1 MFSVVKKYQMDLYK
15 QLESRAKKQKKT
27 IIFPESNDSRVQEAV
42 KYILK
47 KKIAN
52 VILIKGKEKIS
63 LDDSPALDIIDL
75 DFYKQ
80 YVIEYLR
87 IRQKKQKDFTMAQA
101 ENELNDPLTFA
112 NILLKNNFADG
123 IIAGSVYT
131 TAAVLRSSIRVTG
144 LKENNKTV
152 SSFFLFSFP
161 KESIHKNKILAYAD
175 CGVLPNPTA
184 EQLSDIAIQT
194 SENYEKLTGI
204 QAKCAFLSF
213 STKGSAK
220 DDSLNKI
227 LEAYEITKRRNPK
240 LICDAELQFDAAFVP
255 KVAQRK
261 NPDGAIQGDANVF
274 IFPDL
279 NSGNIAYKITER
291 IGGAFATGPIV
302 QGLAKP
308 VMDLSRGCTAEDIIN
323 MTRVICNM

>member
-1 MFSVVKKYQMDLYK
+1 MDLYK
-15 QLESRAKKQKKT
+15 QLESKAKKDKRT
-27 IIFPESNDSRVQEAV
+27 IIFPESYDARVLDAV
-42 KYILK
+42 KYILQK
-47 KKIAN
+47 KLAN
-52 VILIKGKEKIS
+52 VILIRTDEKIKIE
-63 LDDSPALDIIDL
+63 DNQHLDIIDL

-80 YVIEYLR
+80 YLQGYYGSRKL
-87 IRQKKQKDFTMAQA
+87 KQKDITVEQA
-101 ENELNDPLTFA
+101 EKELNSPLAFA

-131 TAAVLRSSIRVTG
+131 TTDVLRNAIRIIG

-152 SSFFLFSFP
+152 SSLFLFTFP
-161 KESIHKNKILAYAD
+161 KESIHKNRILAYAD

-204 QAKCAFLSF
+204 TARTAFLSF

-227 LEAYEITKRRNPK
+227 TEALNITKQRRPD
-240 LICDAELQFDAAFVP
+240 LICDGELQFDAAFVP
-255 KVAQRK
+255 SVAKRK

-291 IGGAFATGPIV
+291 LAGASATGPIV

-308 VMDLSRGCTAEDIIN
+308 VMDLSRGCNAEDIIN
-323 MTRVICNM
+323 MTRVITNLI

>member
-1 MFSVVKKYQMDLYK
+1 MDLYK
-15 QLESRAKKQKKT
+15 QLESRAKKEKRT
-27 IIFPESNDSRVQEAV
+27 IIFPESYDARILDAV
-42 KYILK
+42 KYILQK
-47 KKIAN
+47 KLAN
-52 VILIKGKEKIS
+52 VILIRIDDKIKIE
-63 LDDSPALDIIDL
+63 DDKHLDIIDL

-80 YVIEYLR
+80 YLQGYYGLR
-87 IRQKKQKDFTMAQA
+87 KLKQKDITVEQA
-101 ENELNDPLTFA
+101 EKELNSPLAFA

-123 IIAGSVYT
+123 IIAGSVCT
-131 TAAVLRSSIRVTG
+131 TTDVLRNAIRIIG

-152 SSFFLFSFP
+152 SSFFLFTFP
-161 KESIHKNKILAYAD
+161 KESVHKNRILAYAD

-204 QAKCAFLSF
+204 TARTAFLSF

-227 LEAYEITKRRNPK
+227 IEALKITRERRPD
-240 LICDAELQFDAAFVP
+240 LVCDGELQFDAAFVP
-255 KVAQRK
+255 NVAKRK

-291 IGGAFATGPIV
+291 LAGASATGPIV

-308 VMDLSRGCTAEDIIN
+308 VMDLSRGCNAEDIIN
-323 MTRVICNM
+323 MTRVVTNF

>member
-1 MFSVVKKYQMDLYK
+1 MDLYK
-15 QLESRAKKQKKT
+15 QLESKTKKEKRT
-27 IIFPESNDSRVQEAV
+27 IIFPESYDARVLDAV
-42 KYILK
+42 KYILQK
-47 KKIAN
+47 KLAK
-52 VILIKGKEKIS
+52 VILIRTDEKIKIE
-63 LDDSPALDIIDL
+63 DNQHLDIIDL

-80 YVIEYLR
+80 YLQGYYGSRKL
-87 IRQKKQKDFTMAQA
+87 KQKDITIDQA
-101 ENELNDPLTFA
+101 EKELSSPLAFA

-131 TAAVLRSSIRVTG
+131 TTDVLRNAIRIIG

-152 SSFFLFSFP
+152 SSFFLFTFP
-161 KESIHKNKILAYAD
+161 KESIHRNRILAYAD

-204 QAKCAFLSF
+204 TARTAFLSF

-220 DDSLNKI
+220 DDSLNKVI
-227 LEAYEITKRRNPK
+227 EALKVTKQKRPD
-240 LICDAELQFDAAFVP
+240 LICDGELQFDAAFVP

-291 IGGAFATGPIV
+291 LAGASATGPIV

-308 VMDLSRGCTAEDIIN
+308 VMDLSRGCNAEDIIN
-323 MTRVICNM
+323 MTRVITNLI

>member
-1 MFSVVKKYQMDLYK
+1 MDLYK
-15 QLESRAKKQKKT
+15 QLESKAKKEKRT
-27 IIFPESNDSRVQEAV
+27 IIFPESYDARILDAV
-42 KYILK
+42 KYILQK
-47 KKIAN
+47 KLAN
-52 VILIKGKEKIS
+52 VILIRIDDKIKIE
-63 LDDSPALDIIDL
+63 DDKHLDIIDL

-80 YVIEYLR
+80 YLQGYYGLR
-87 IRQKKQKDFTMAQA
+87 KLKQKDITVEQA
-101 ENELNDPLTFA
+101 EKELNSPLAFA

-123 IIAGSVYT
+123 IIAGSVCT
-131 TAAVLRSSIRVTG
+131 TTDVLRNAIRIIG

-152 SSFFLFSFP
+152 SSFFLFTFP
-161 KESIHKNKILAYAD
+161 KESVHKNRILAYAD

-204 QAKCAFLSF
+204 TARTAFLSF
-213 STKGSAK
+213 STKGSAM
-220 DDSLNKI
+220 DDSLIKVI
-227 LEAYEITKRRNPK
+227 EALNITKQRKPD
-240 LICDAELQFDAAFVP
+240 LICDGELQFDAAFIP

-291 IGGAFATGPIV
+291 LAGASATGPIV

-308 VMDLSRGCTAEDIIN
+308 VMDLSRGCNAEDIIN
-323 MTRVICNM
+323 MTRVIANLI